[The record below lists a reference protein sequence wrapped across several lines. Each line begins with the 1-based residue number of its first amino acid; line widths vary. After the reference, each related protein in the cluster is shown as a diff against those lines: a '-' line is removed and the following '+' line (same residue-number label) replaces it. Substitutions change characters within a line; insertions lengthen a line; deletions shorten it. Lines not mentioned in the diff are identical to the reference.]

1 MSITSSTRPCD
12 IEALKPFKNYLMY
25 KTLLADRP
33 VVEMTFDEM
42 KVEAPNWDTDMM
54 IRGLE
59 HLAEAAARRKTMYDV
74 YSPEECGDDPDK
86 RDVKLFYLPADEQP
100 SDKPFMLLL
109 SGGGYNCVCSMV
121 ESFPTAVRL
130 NQLGYNC
137 FALNYRVQKNRQKL
151 EPVLPKPEEDI
162 AAALRFI
169 SKNQDQFGQKN
180 MEYVIAG
187 YSAGANAVVIWGTQA
202 NGWEKYGMP
211 RPKAMF
217 PIYPAISSEYLGES
231 GKEWFLAMMFGA
243 GFRMETVKS
252 YDIPETF
259 TPAYPPCYIVHA
271 KDDPAVPVQNS
282 IELKALLDGAGIPSV
297 LELIETGGHGW
308 GDGSGT
314 AAAGWPDR
322 AAAFVETL

>member
-1 MSITSSTRPCD
+1 
-12 IEALKPFKNYLMY
+12 
-25 KTLLADRP
+25 
-33 VVEMTFDEM
+33 
-42 KVEAPNWDTDMM
+42 
-54 IRGLE
+54 
-59 HLAEAAARRKTMYDV
+59 MYDV

-137 FALNYRVQKNRQKL
+137 FALNYRVQKNRQEL

-180 MEYVIAG
+180 MEYVIA
-187 YSAGANAVVIWGTQA
+187 
-202 NGWEKYGMP
+202 
-211 RPKAMF
+211 
-217 PIYPAISSEYLGES
+217 